1 MLKPLRGLLFGI
13 ILTAVFLWPILG
25 KLGSHLYSRQDGV
38 LVAWLIN
45 WGSSAFTSGQNFFN
59 APFFYPY
66 QNTIAYSD
74 LFLPTAL
81 FNIPLLL
88 IGSTNIIFNNN
99 LHLIVGSVVI
109 FFCQYLLGK
118 EIFKK
123 EWLAILSGVLFS
135 FSHIHLDYMAHLHV
149 FLMAGL
155 PLAVFFLLRF
165 EKTEKIKYLVGL
177 SLACL
182 YQFLNSPMS
191 GYFVA
196 ISLVIIIILCKNMRN
211 KLWIHWRSILPLLIG
226 SFLLLGFFYLPYFQ
240 VKNEFQFTRTIR
252 DAAHFAFGLE
262 KLLEPEILFITTLLV
277 MLVASLQKKIDKKW
291 LVISTAISLVGLT
304 FMLGPALKIHDQTIK
319 IVGMPIPL
327 PYGIA
332 YYLIPGFQ
340 AFRAS
345 SRFIVLF
352 GFGLSL
358 LIPYLLQN
366 NRYLNK
372 LKNNQQSKLNWLIV
386 FMITFVLW
394 SLRLPK
400 QKIFMVETKIPPIYE
415 VIKQRPEQ
423 VLAEFPTYVWSQTDK
438 YVHEADRLLYQSYHQ
453 KKLYNGFSGFAPP
466 ERENLWHT
474 ISNQLNKPEVI
485 NHLKSSG
492 VELVLLHQNEQSEYK
507 NFYSANYQLITCL
520 EQNCLYQLK

>member
-25 KLGSHLYSRQDGV
+25 KLNTHLYSRQDGI
-38 LVAWLIN
+38 LVAWLID
-45 WGSSAFTSGQNFFN
+45 WGSKAFTSGQNFFN

-74 LFLPTAL
+74 LFLSTAL

-99 LHLIVGSVVI
+99 LHLITGSVVI

-123 EWLAILSGVLFS
+123 ESLAVLSGVIFS

-155 PLAVFFLLRF
+155 PLAIFFLLRF
-165 EKTEKIKYLVGL
+165 EKTEKNKYLVGL

-196 ISLVIIIILCKNMRN
+196 ISLAIIFIFNKNIRN
-211 KLWIHWRSILPLLIG
+211 KLLINWKSILPLLIG

-262 KLLEPEILFITTLLV
+262 KLLEPEMLFFGALFAVLGIG
-277 MLVASLQKKIDKKW
+277 LQEKIDKKW
-291 LVISTAISLVGLT
+291 LIISSIISLVGLT

-319 IVGMPIPL
+319 IAGFPIPL

-345 SRFIVLF
+345 SRFIVLL

-358 LIPYLLQN
+358 LIPYFLQHN
-366 NRYLNK
+366 LYLNK
-372 LKNNQQSKLNWLIV
+372 LKNNQQNKLNWLIV
-386 FMITFVLW
+386 FIIIFVLW
-394 SLRLPK
+394 FLRLPR
-400 QKIFMVETKIPPIYE
+400 QKIFMIEINVPPIYE
-415 VIKQRPEQ
+415 VIKQRPEP

-438 YVHEADRLLYQSYHQ
+438 YFHEADRLLYQSYHQ

-466 ERENLWHT
+466 ESENLWHT
-474 ISNQLNKPEVI
+474 ISNRLDSLETI
-485 NHLKSSG
+485 THLKNSK
-492 VELVLLHQNEQSEYK
+492 VELVLLHQNEQSEYQ
-507 NFYSANYQLITCL
+507 NFSSANYQLITCL
-520 EQNCLYQLK
+520 EQDCLYQLK